1 MTSMYCQKGNL
12 RQNVHA
18 EPSHAIRALFG
29 SKLQAGQTA
38 RRCRLLPRLIATTTA
53 RASLEVRDLGWI
65 IGVPSFGLTSN
76 HITRRAYEN
85 TLSDPVKSAPVR
97 GHRVRVCDTG
107 PSPDAHTGEPIHP
120 TPAGPDARTV
130 GLRTVTIRTLGLRT
144 VTIRT
149 LGLRTVTIRRR
160 VSLRAMTM
168 TMTVRQRLGVGSGKL
183 PGEDCGHQE
192 MHGLIYPSVRRSG
205 FRSWTQR
212 MLRSP
217 YCSSPCGSPRTANRE
232 MAQAARSEVDTV

>member
-1 MTSMYCQKGNL
+1 
-12 RQNVHA
+12 
-18 EPSHAIRALFG
+18 
-29 SKLQAGQTA
+29 GQTA

-85 TLSDPVKSAPVR
+85 PLSDPVKSAPVR

-130 GLRTVTIRTLGLRT
+130 GLRTVTIRRTTVGLRT

-149 LGLRTVTIRRR
+149 LGLRTVTIRSR
-160 VSLRAMTM
+160 VSLRAMTI
-168 TMTVRQRLGVGSGKL
+168 TVRQRLGVGSGKL
-183 PGEDCGHQE
+183 PGEDCGHQ
-192 MHGLIYPSVRRSG
+192 
-205 FRSWTQR
+205 
-212 MLRSP
+212 
-217 YCSSPCGSPRTANRE
+217 
-232 MAQAARSEVDTV
+232 